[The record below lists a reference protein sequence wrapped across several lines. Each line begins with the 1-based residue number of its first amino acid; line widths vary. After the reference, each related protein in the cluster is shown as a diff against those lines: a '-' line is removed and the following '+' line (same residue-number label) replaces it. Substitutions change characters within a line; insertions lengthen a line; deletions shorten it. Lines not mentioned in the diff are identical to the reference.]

1 MEIASRA
8 FEMTGT
14 VDGYRHLL
22 LDEVLPIKYPRKVRV
37 IILMSEEEDIDESEW
52 LRAAAKNPA
61 FAFLE
66 DPEEDIYSINDGK
79 TFQRQDINTSSCPS
93 PAFILSCGCGFQ

>member
-14 VDGYRHLL
+14 VDANHHLV
-22 LDEVLPIKYPRKVRV
+22 LDGSLPVRGPRKVRV
-37 IILMSEEEDIDESEW
+37 IILMPEEEDIDESEW
-52 LRAAAKNPA
+52 LQAASKNPA

-66 DPEEDIYSINDGK
+66 DPEEDIYSISDGK
-79 TFQRQDINTSSCPS
+79 PFN
-93 PAFILSCGCGFQ
+93 GKE

>member
-14 VDGYRHLL
+14 VDTHRHLV
-22 LDEVLPIKYPRKVRV
+22 LDNALPIKGPRKVRV
-37 IILMSEEEDIDESEW
+37 IILMSEEKDIDESEW
-52 LRAAAKNPA
+52 LQAATENPA
-61 FAFLE
+61 FSFLE

-79 TFQRQDINTSSCPS
+79 PFNDNK
-93 PAFILSCGCGFQ
+93 

>member
-14 VDGYRHLL
+14 VDGQRHLV
-22 LDEVLPIKYPRKVRV
+22 LDNVLPIKGPRKVRV
-37 IILMSEEEDIDESEW
+37 IILMPEEEDIDESEW
-52 LRAAAKNPA
+52 LQTASNNPA

-66 DPEEDIYSINDGK
+66 DPEEDIYTIDDGK
-79 TFQRQDINTSSCPS
+79 PFDAQK
-93 PAFILSCGCGFQ
+93 